1 MPMTPNEQYLLK
13 TALQVLDQAGA
24 QGTQES
30 ALLSLIEIR
39 VDGIL
44 TSIEKRMILK
54 TLVEKQW
61 AYTYRDPITDHLR
74 YVLTEQGTLAAHA
87 M

>member
-1 MPMTPNEQYLLK
+1 MTPNEQYLLK
-13 TALQVLDQAGA
+13 TALQVLEQAGA

-30 ALLSLIEIR
+30 ALLSMIEIH

-44 TSIEKRMILK
+44 TNIEKRIVLK
-54 TLVEKQW
+54 MLIEKGW
-61 AYTYRDPITDHLR
+61 AYTYRDPITDHQR

-87 M
+87 I